1 MLQLFELE
9 KSTFLAEAY
18 TEGYPSGLRGR
29 FAKSLVRRDL
39 ERGFESP
46 LLRQEMSRAI
56 ARLFSWLGFFE
67 LSRFAKPR
75 HPLDRLAM
83 L

>member
-1 MLQLFELE
+1 MCYNYP
-9 KSTFLAEAY
+9 S